1 VPSIVSLAGLD
12 TEIESIE
19 LIETLLFGISRPVW
33 RCR

>member
-1 VPSIVSLAGLD
+1 MLSIVSLAGLD
-12 TEIESIE
+12 TAIEPIE